1 MALEEFFQKNGV
13 CPDELT
19 TTFIVTRKPFKILK
33 YLEDMKEKMHVKIND
48 RTAGIWRIRGYG
60 CFPIQIIATPYLKNR
75 NLKYMKALT
84 KMSSKKEREEVLKQ
98 IEKFEESYPVEVA
111 DITDGFRK
119 LNAREISEEGGNME
133 AIMKG
138 LFPEEYKEF
147 ELYKSNLEQANKDLT
162 QANRDLITQQVQTVC
177 KLKAKG
183 FSDDEILETVGID
196 RKTLLDYLAKAE

>member
-1 MALEEFFQKNGV
+1 
-13 CPDELT
+13 
-19 TTFIVTRKPFKILK
+19 
-33 YLEDMKEKMHVKIND
+33 
-48 RTAGIWRIRGYG
+48 
-60 CFPIQIIATPYLKNR
+60 
-75 NLKYMKALT
+75 
-84 KMSSKKEREEVLKQ
+84 
-98 IEKFEESYPVEVA
+98 
-111 DITDGFRK
+111 
-119 LNAREISEEGGNME
+119 ME

-147 ELYKSNLEQANKDLT
+147 ELYKSNLEQAKKDLTQANGNLEQANQNLT

>member
-1 MALEEFFQKNGV
+1 
-13 CPDELT
+13 
-19 TTFIVTRKPFKILK
+19 
-33 YLEDMKEKMHVKIND
+33 
-48 RTAGIWRIRGYG
+48 
-60 CFPIQIIATPYLKNR
+60 
-75 NLKYMKALT
+75 
-84 KMSSKKEREEVLKQ
+84 
-98 IEKFEESYPVEVA
+98 
-111 DITDGFRK
+111 
-119 LNAREISEEGGNME
+119 ME

-196 RKTLLDYLAKAE
+196 RKTLLDYLAKAK